1 MEEELVSPKIDRKA
15 YIKARLVEAV
25 DDIDIAVN
33 FWLSDKTRN
42 AAGKAFAAVKA
53 LLSALVTK
61 HLDELAKKDSWYA
74 KKGYTVPTHSM
85 NGIALDLADLGY
97 KDLIFLVNVALHLHS
112 YQYNG
117 FDPDFSKYET
127 KGEVLYDVNVV
138 AEAVLSNLK
147 KWFSEYWDERLET
160 LYNVAYSDLERLK
173 GGLTSSHS

>member
-15 YIKARLVEAV
+15 YVRARIVEAV

-33 FWLSDKTRN
+33 LWLSGKTRN

-85 NGIALDLADLGY
+85 NGIALELAKLGY
-97 KDLIFLVNVALHLHS
+97 GNDVVVVTLLALQLHD

-117 FDPDFSKYET
+117 FDPDFSKYRT
-127 KGEVLYDVNVV
+127 KEEVMQHLNMLADI
-138 AEAVLSNLK
+138 LTRDLK
-147 KWFSEYWDERLET
+147 GWFSEYWDEKLET
-160 LYNVAYSDLERLK
+160 LYKIALSDLEKLK
-173 GGLTSSHS
+173 GRAN